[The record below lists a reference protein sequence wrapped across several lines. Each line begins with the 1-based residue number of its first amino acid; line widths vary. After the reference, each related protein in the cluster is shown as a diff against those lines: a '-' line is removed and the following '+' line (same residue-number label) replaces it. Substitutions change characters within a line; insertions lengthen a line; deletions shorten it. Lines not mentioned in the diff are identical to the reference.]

1 MKWLSFING
10 LAGILL
16 ILIGA
21 SGILSN
27 HMAAVGVAILGLVVL
42 VLSALRWIT
51 GFAHFTGGSHAP
63 LHTA

>member
-21 SGILSN
+21 SGVLSN
-27 HMAAVGVAILGLVVL
+27 HMAATAVAILGLVVL

-51 GFAHFTGGSHAP
+51 GFGRFSSNAT

>member
-16 ILIGA
+16 ILIGV
-21 SGILSN
+21 SGALSN
-27 HMAAVGVAILGLVVL
+27 HAAAVAVAILGLVVL

-51 GFAHFTGGSHAP
+51 GFGRFGSNATLHA
-63 LHTA
+63 A